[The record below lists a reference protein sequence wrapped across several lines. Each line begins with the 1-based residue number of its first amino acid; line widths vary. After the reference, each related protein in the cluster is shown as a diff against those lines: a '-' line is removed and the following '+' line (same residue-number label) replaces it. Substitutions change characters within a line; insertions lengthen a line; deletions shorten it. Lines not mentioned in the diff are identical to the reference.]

1 MSTCGYTC
9 PQCEGRG
16 FMEDGTPCDW
26 CGEQLKSG
34 KENIESDDKELGFS
48 TPLEVKNK

>member
-9 PQCEGRG
+9 PQCEGKE

-26 CGEQLKSG
+26 CGEQLKSE
-34 KENIESDDKELGFS
+34 KEKVES
-48 TPLEVKNK
+48 EVKKLILR